1 MALNEVIDTRQ
12 ISKDAN
18 GQIAGSR
25 TFHAFVTSPA
35 AALAEFDLD
44 PGTRLY
50 PDNPALVF
58 DRVDVR
64 GTNGNTLYVL
74 TATYSTFRGGRRQ
87 QEPET
92 TTDNPFF
99 GWDYQREVVE
109 LPSAYRQTLT
119 TRSGDIEETK
129 IVWNVTKAKVDE
141 RRVLRTVTVSFI
153 TDNASNLDIIADQ
166 ARKIHKIRGR
176 EYLFLGADV
185 SQDPKDQTRYR
196 IKYTWQLDSGTTVRF
211 SSGVFAVRP
220 QDADLI
226 GPLRFPQPVIFLAPE
241 DVDVS
246 GYSAL
251 IRKPYTIVDVVANPD
266 PTMPPSAVAI
276 YPYDEDPDGWR
287 GLPGMVP
294 L

>member
-50 PDNPALVF
+50 PDNAALVF

-92 TTDNPFF
+92 TTENPFF
-99 GWDYQREVVE
+99 GWDYQRETVT
-109 LPSAYRQTLT
+109 LPAAYLQTLT
-119 TRSGDIEETK
+119 TRSGDLSDTK
-129 IVWNVTKAKVDE
+129 TVWNATTVKVDE
-141 RRVLRTVTVSFI
+141 RRVLRTVTVSFV
-153 TDNASNLDIIADQ
+153 TDNAANLDIIADQ

-185 SQDPKDQTRYR
+185 AQDPKDATRYR
-196 IKYTWQLDSGTTVRF
+196 IKYTWELDRGTTIQQTPTTLIIFPGAPVPDPGGPERYMYLL
-211 SSGVFAVRP
+211 AP
-220 QDADLI
+220 DEATI
-226 GPLRFPQPVIFLAPE
+226 GPNSVTLR
-241 DVDVS
+241 
-246 GYSAL
+246 
-251 IRKPYTIVDVVANPD
+251 RPYRTLDVVAAAD
-266 PTMPPSAVAI
+266 PTTPPVAVEILA
-276 YPYDEDPDGWR
+276 YDEDPDGWR